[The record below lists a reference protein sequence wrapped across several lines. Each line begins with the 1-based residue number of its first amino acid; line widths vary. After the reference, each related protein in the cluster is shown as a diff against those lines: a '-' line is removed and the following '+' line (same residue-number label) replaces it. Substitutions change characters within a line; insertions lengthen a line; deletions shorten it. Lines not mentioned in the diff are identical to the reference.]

1 MKLPLLKN
9 HIPAAKVGH
18 VEINDGHLDIF
29 FNYKA
34 KITRKMLADD
44 LFDLGIEIL
53 EQETRDGQVIIKKIR
68 LAYLSILNE
77 EIERG
82 I

>member
-29 FNYKA
+29 FNYKV
-34 KITRKMLADD
+34 KITRKMLLN
-44 LFDLGIEIL
+44 LFDLGVEIL
-53 EQETRDGQVIIKKIR
+53 EQETKDGQVIIKKIR